1 MSKDLLSNGIVI
13 IGAGFAA
20 RQLVKNIRKF
30 NTDIPITL
38 IASDSIDE
46 YNKPDLSH
54 VISQAQSAD
63 DLTKQTAQDF
73 AQQYQLAIHPYTQ
86 ITDINTDEK
95 RIQSMQGEQW
105 YYGKLILA
113 TGAKTYCPPISGHE
127 LMLTLNSQQEYRAY
141 ETQIHHAKRVLIL
154 GAGLIGTELAMDF
167 SRAGKEVILA
177 DISGQLL
184 SSLIPADL
192 SGRLQSSLTEI
203 GVRLML
209 KSPLQSLTQTDNG
222 ILATFNQHHQL
233 TVDCVIAATGLTP
246 NIKLAH
252 LAGLHTDRGIIVNE
266 YLQSSD
272 KDIYAL
278 GDCAQIN
285 GSLLPFLQPI
295 QLSAM
300 HLAKS
305 LVGENNAPLNLPPMI
320 IRVKTPLMP
329 LHLAGETARNDLTWN
344 ISTTQ
349 SGIIAKGFDENDVL
363 RAFVVTEEQVKEAF
377 ALLRALSA

>member
-30 NTDIPITL
+30 NADIPITL

-105 YYGKLILA
+105 YYDKLILA

-141 ETQIHHAKRVLIL
+141 ETQIHHAKRILIL

-246 NIKLAH
+246 NIELAH

-295 QLSAM
+295 QLRAM

-329 LHLAGETARNDLTWN
+329 LHLAGETARKDLTWN

-349 SGIIAKGFDENDVL
+349 SGIIAKGFDENDEL

>member
-30 NTDIPITL
+30 NADIPITL

-105 YYGKLILA
+105 YYDKLILA

-141 ETQIHHAKRVLIL
+141 ETQIHHAKRILIL

-184 SSLIPADL
+184 SSLIPSDL

-246 NIKLAH
+246 NIELAH

-305 LVGENNAPLNLPPMI
+305 LVGEKNAPLNLPPMI

-344 ISTTQ
+344 ISTTP

>member
-30 NTDIPITL
+30 NADIPITL

-105 YYGKLILA
+105 YYDKLILA

-184 SSLIPADL
+184 SSLIPSDL

-246 NIKLAH
+246 NIELAH
-252 LAGLHTDRGIIVNE
+252 LAGLHTDRGIIVNK

-285 GSLLPFLQPI
+285 GNLLPFLQPI

-305 LVGENNAPLNLPPMI
+305 LVSENNAPLNLPPMI

-329 LHLAGETARNDLTWN
+329 LHLAGETARKDLTWN

-363 RAFVVTEEQVKEAF
+363 RAFVITEEQVKEAF

>member
-30 NTDIPITL
+30 NADIPITL

-54 VISQAQSAD
+54 VISQVQSAD

-86 ITDINTDEK
+86 ITYINTDEK

-105 YYGKLILA
+105 YYDKLILA

-184 SSLIPADL
+184 SSLIPSDL

-246 NIKLAH
+246 NIELAH

-285 GSLLPFLQPI
+285 GNLLPFLQPI

-363 RAFVVTEEQVKEAF
+363 RAFVVTEKQVKEAF

>member
-30 NTDIPITL
+30 NADIPITL

-105 YYGKLILA
+105 YYDKLILA

-141 ETQIHHAKRVLIL
+141 ETQIHHAKRILIL

-246 NIKLAH
+246 NIELAH

-305 LVGENNAPLNLPPMI
+305 LVGENNAPLHLPPML
-320 IRVKTPLMP
+320 IRVITPLMP
-329 LHLAGETARNDLTWN
+329 LHLAGETARKDLTWN

-349 SGIIAKGFDENDVL
+349 SGIIAKGFDENNEL

>member
-30 NTDIPITL
+30 NADIPITL

-95 RIQSMQGEQW
+95 RIQSIQGEQW
-105 YYGKLILA
+105 YYDKLILA

-184 SSLIPADL
+184 SSLIPSDL

-246 NIKLAH
+246 NIELAH
-252 LAGLHTDRGIIVNE
+252 LAGLHTDRGIIVNK

-285 GSLLPFLQPI
+285 GNLLPFLQPI

-305 LVGENNAPLNLPPMI
+305 LVSENNAPLNLPPMI

-329 LHLAGETARNDLTWN
+329 LHLAGETARKDLTWN

-377 ALLRALSA
+377 ALLRSLSA

>member
-30 NTDIPITL
+30 NADIPITL

-105 YYGKLILA
+105 YYDKLILA

-184 SSLIPADL
+184 SSLIPSDL

-246 NIKLAH
+246 NIELAH
-252 LAGLHTDRGIIVNE
+252 LAGLHTDRGIIVNK

-285 GSLLPFLQPI
+285 GNLLPFLQPI

-305 LVGENNAPLNLPPMI
+305 LVSENNAPLNLPPMI

-329 LHLAGETARNDLTWN
+329 LHLAGETARKDLTWN

>member
-30 NTDIPITL
+30 NADIPITL

-63 DLTKQTAQDF
+63 DLKKQTAQDF

-86 ITDINTDEK
+86 ITDISTDEK

-105 YYGKLILA
+105 YYDKLILA

-184 SSLIPADL
+184 SSLIPSDL

-246 NIKLAH
+246 NIELAH
-252 LAGLHTDRGIIVNE
+252 LAGLHTDRGIIVNK

-285 GSLLPFLQPI
+285 GNLLPFLQPI

-305 LVGENNAPLNLPPMI
+305 LVSENNAPLNLPPMI

-329 LHLAGETARNDLTWN
+329 LHLAGETARKDLTWN

>member
-30 NTDIPITL
+30 NADIPITL

-105 YYGKLILA
+105 YYDKLILA

-141 ETQIHHAKRVLIL
+141 ETQIHHAKRILIL

-246 NIKLAH
+246 NIELAH

>member
-1 MSKDLLSNGIVI
+1 MSTDLLNNGIVI

-30 NTDIPITL
+30 NADIPITL

-54 VISQAQSAD
+54 VISQAQTAD
-63 DLTKQTAQDF
+63 DLTKQTAEDF

-86 ITDINTDEK
+86 IIDINTDEK

-105 YYGKLILA
+105 YYDKLILA

-127 LMLTLNSQQEYRAY
+127 LMFTLNSQQEYRAY

-184 SSLIPADL
+184 SSLIPSDL

-209 KSPLQSLTQTDNG
+209 KSPLQSLTRTDNG
-222 ILATFNQHHQL
+222 ILAIFNQHHQL

-246 NIKLAH
+246 NIQLAH

-278 GDCAQIN
+278 GDCAQIKGN
-285 GSLLPFLQPI
+285 LLPFLQPI

-305 LVGENNAPLNLPPMI
+305 LVSENTTPLNLPPMI

-344 ISTTQ
+344 INTTQ
-349 SGIIAKGFDENDVL
+349 SGVIAKGFDQNDVL

-377 ALLRALSA
+377 TLLRALSA

>member
-30 NTDIPITL
+30 NADIPITL

-105 YYGKLILA
+105 YYDKLILA

-141 ETQIHHAKRVLIL
+141 ETQIHHAKRILIL

-246 NIKLAH
+246 NIELAH

-329 LHLAGETARNDLTWN
+329 LHLAGETARKDLTWN

-349 SGIIAKGFDENDVL
+349 SGIIAKGFDENDEL

>member
-30 NTDIPITL
+30 NADIPITL

-73 AQQYQLAIHPYTQ
+73 ALQYQLAIHPYTQ

-105 YYGKLILA
+105 YYDKLILA

-141 ETQIHHAKRVLIL
+141 ETQIHHAKRILIL

-246 NIKLAH
+246 NIELAH

-329 LHLAGETARNDLTWN
+329 LHLAGETARKDLTWN

-349 SGIIAKGFDENDVL
+349 SGIIAKGFDENDEL

>member
-113 TGAKTYCPPISGHE
+113 TGAKTY
-127 LMLTLNSQQEYRAY
+127 
-141 ETQIHHAKRVLIL
+141 
-154 GAGLIGTELAMDF
+154 
-167 SRAGKEVILA
+167 
-177 DISGQLL
+177 
-184 SSLIPADL
+184 
-192 SGRLQSSLTEI
+192 
-203 GVRLML
+203 
-209 KSPLQSLTQTDNG
+209 
-222 ILATFNQHHQL
+222 
-233 TVDCVIAATGLTP
+233 
-246 NIKLAH
+246 
-252 LAGLHTDRGIIVNE
+252 
-266 YLQSSD
+266 
-272 KDIYAL
+272 
-278 GDCAQIN
+278 
-285 GSLLPFLQPI
+285 
-295 QLSAM
+295 
-300 HLAKS
+300 
-305 LVGENNAPLNLPPMI
+305 
-320 IRVKTPLMP
+320 
-329 LHLAGETARNDLTWN
+329 
-344 ISTTQ
+344 
-349 SGIIAKGFDENDVL
+349 
-363 RAFVVTEEQVKEAF
+363 
-377 ALLRALSA
+377 

>member
-30 NTDIPITL
+30 NADIPITL

-105 YYGKLILA
+105 YYDKLILA

-141 ETQIHHAKRVLIL
+141 ETQIHHAKRILIL

-246 NIKLAH
+246 NIELAH

-329 LHLAGETARNDLTWN
+329 LHLAGETARKDLTWN

-349 SGIIAKGFDENDVL
+349 SGIIAKGFDENNEL

>member
-13 IGAGFAA
+13 IGAGFAS

-30 NTDIPITL
+30 NADIPITL

-54 VISQAQSAD
+54 VISQVQSAD

-105 YYGKLILA
+105 YYDKLILA

-141 ETQIHHAKRVLIL
+141 ETQIHHAKRILIL

-184 SSLIPADL
+184 SSLIPSDL

-246 NIKLAH
+246 NIELAY

-329 LHLAGETARNDLTWN
+329 LHLAGETARKDLTWN

-349 SGIIAKGFDENDVL
+349 SGIIAKGFDKNDVL

>member
-30 NTDIPITL
+30 NADIPITL

-105 YYGKLILA
+105 YYDKLILA

-184 SSLIPADL
+184 SSLIPSDL

-246 NIKLAH
+246 NIELAH
-252 LAGLHTDRGIIVNE
+252 LAGLHTDRGIIVNK

-285 GSLLPFLQPI
+285 GNLLPFLQPI

>member
-30 NTDIPITL
+30 NADIPITL

-105 YYGKLILA
+105 YYDKLILA

-141 ETQIHHAKRVLIL
+141 EMQIHHAKRILIL

-184 SSLIPADL
+184 SSLIPSDL

-203 GVRLML
+203 DVRLML

>member
-105 YYGKLILA
+105 YYDKLILA

-184 SSLIPADL
+184 SSLIPSDL

-246 NIKLAH
+246 NIELAY

-272 KDIYAL
+272 KDIYVL

-329 LHLAGETARNDLTWN
+329 LHLAGETARKDLTWN

-349 SGIIAKGFDENDVL
+349 SGIIAKGFDKNDVL

>member
-1 MSKDLLSNGIVI
+1 MSTDLLSNGIVI

-30 NTDIPITL
+30 NADIPITL

-105 YYGKLILA
+105 YYDKLILA

-127 LMLTLNSQQEYRAY
+127 LMFTLNSQQEYRAY
-141 ETQIHHAKRVLIL
+141 ETQIYHAKRVLIL

-184 SSLIPADL
+184 SSLIPSDL

-222 ILATFNQHHQL
+222 ILAIFNQHHQL

-246 NIKLAH
+246 NIQLAH

-278 GDCAQIN
+278 GDCAQIKGN
-285 GSLLPFLQPI
+285 LLPFLQPI

-305 LVGENNAPLNLPPMI
+305 LVSENTTPLNLPPMI

-344 ISTTQ
+344 INTTQ

-377 ALLRALSA
+377 ALLRALPA

>member
-30 NTDIPITL
+30 NADIPITL

-86 ITDINTDEK
+86 ITDISTDEK

-105 YYGKLILA
+105 YYDKLILA

-184 SSLIPADL
+184 SSLIPSDL

-246 NIKLAH
+246 NIELAH
-252 LAGLHTDRGIIVNE
+252 LAGLHTDRGIIVNK

-285 GSLLPFLQPI
+285 GNLLPFLQPI

-305 LVGENNAPLNLPPMI
+305 LVSENNAPLNLPPMI

-329 LHLAGETARNDLTWN
+329 LHLAGETARKDLTWN

>member
-30 NTDIPITL
+30 NADIPITL

-105 YYGKLILA
+105 YYDKLILA

-184 SSLIPADL
+184 SSLIPSDL

-246 NIKLAH
+246 NIELAY

-272 KDIYAL
+272 KDIYVL

-329 LHLAGETARNDLTWN
+329 LHLAGETARKDLTWN

-349 SGIIAKGFDENDVL
+349 SGIIAKGFDKNDVL

>member
-1 MSKDLLSNGIVI
+1 MSTDLLSNGIVI

-30 NTDIPITL
+30 NADIPITL

-54 VISQAQSAD
+54 VISQAQNAD
-63 DLTKQTAQDF
+63 DLTKQTAEDF
-73 AQQYQLAIHPYTQ
+73 AQQYQLAIYPYTQ

-95 RIQSMQGEQW
+95 RIQSAQGEQW
-105 YYGKLILA
+105 YYDKLILA

-127 LMLTLNSQQEYRAY
+127 LMLTLNSQQEYRTY

-184 SSLIPADL
+184 SSLIPSDL

-246 NIKLAH
+246 NIALAH
-252 LAGLHTDRGIIVNE
+252 LAGLQTDRGIIVNE
-266 YLQSSD
+266 YLQSSHS
-272 KDIYAL
+272 DIYAL

-305 LVGENNAPLNLPPMI
+305 LVGEKNTPLNLPPMI

-329 LHLAGETARNDLTWN
+329 LHLAGETARNDLTWKIN
-344 ISTTQ
+344 TTQ
-349 SGIIAKGFDENDVL
+349 SGVIAKGFDENDVL
-363 RAFVVTEEQVKEAF
+363 RAFVVTQEQVKEAF
-377 ALLRALSA
+377 ALLRALPA

>member
-30 NTDIPITL
+30 NADIPITL

-86 ITDINTDEK
+86 ITDISTDEK

-105 YYGKLILA
+105 YYDKLILA

-305 LVGENNAPLNLPPMI
+305 LVGEKNAPLNLPPMI

>member
-1 MSKDLLSNGIVI
+1 MSTDLLNNGIVI

-30 NTDIPITL
+30 NADIPITL

-46 YNKPDLSH
+46 YNKPDLSY
-54 VISQAQSAD
+54 VISQAQNAD
-63 DLTKQTAQDF
+63 DLTKQTAEDF
-73 AQQYQLAIHPYTQ
+73 AQQYQLAIYPYTQ
-86 ITDINTDEK
+86 IVDINTDEK
-95 RIQSMQGEQW
+95 RIQSTQGEQW
-105 YYGKLILA
+105 YYDKLVLA
-113 TGAKTYCPPISGHE
+113 TGAKTYCPAISGHE
-127 LMLTLNSQQEYRAY
+127 LMFTLNSQQEYRTY
-141 ETQIHHAKRVLIL
+141 EAQIHQAKRVLIL

-184 SSLIPADL
+184 SSLIPSDL

-209 KSPLQSLTQTDNG
+209 KSPLQSLAQTDNG
-222 ILATFNQHHQL
+222 ILATFNRHHQL

-246 NIKLAH
+246 NIELAH

-266 YLQSSD
+266 YLQSSNS
-272 KDIYAL
+272 DIYAL

-285 GSLLPFLQPI
+285 GNLLPFLQPI

-344 ISTTQ
+344 INTTQ
-349 SGIIAKGFDENDVL
+349 SGVIAKGFDENDVL

>member
-1 MSKDLLSNGIVI
+1 MSTDLLSNGIVI

-30 NTDIPITL
+30 NADIPITL

-54 VISQAQSAD
+54 VISQAQNAD
-63 DLTKQTAQDF
+63 DLTKQTAEDF
-73 AQQYQLAIHPYTQ
+73 AQQYQLAIYPYTQ

-95 RIQSMQGEQW
+95 RIQSAQGEQW
-105 YYGKLILA
+105 YYDKLILA

-127 LMLTLNSQQEYRAY
+127 LMLTLNSQQEYRTY

-184 SSLIPADL
+184 SSLIPSDL

-246 NIKLAH
+246 NIELAH
-252 LAGLHTDRGIIVNE
+252 LAGLQTERGIIVNE
-266 YLQSSD
+266 YLQSSHS
-272 KDIYAL
+272 DIYAL

-329 LHLAGETARNDLTWN
+329 LHLAGETARNDLTWKIN
-344 ISTTQ
+344 TTQ
-349 SGIIAKGFDENDVL
+349 SGVIAKGFDENDVL
-363 RAFVVTEEQVKEAF
+363 RAFVVTQEQVKEAF

>member
-13 IGAGFAA
+13 IGASFAS

-30 NTDIPITL
+30 NADIPITL

-54 VISQAQSAD
+54 VISQAQNAD

-105 YYGKLILA
+105 YYDKLILA

-184 SSLIPADL
+184 SSLIPSDL

-246 NIKLAH
+246 NIELAY

-329 LHLAGETARNDLTWN
+329 LHLAGETARKDLTWN

-349 SGIIAKGFDENDVL
+349 SGIIAKGFDKNDVL

>member
-1 MSKDLLSNGIVI
+1 MSTDLLSNGIVI

-30 NTDIPITL
+30 NADIPITL

-54 VISQAQSAD
+54 VISQAQNAD
-63 DLTKQTAQDF
+63 DLTKQTAEDF
-73 AQQYQLAIHPYTQ
+73 AQQYQLAIYPYTQ

-95 RIQSMQGEQW
+95 RIQSAQGEQW
-105 YYGKLILA
+105 YYDKLILA

-127 LMLTLNSQQEYRAY
+127 LMLTLNSQQEYRTY

-184 SSLIPADL
+184 SSLIPSDL

-246 NIKLAH
+246 NIELAH
-252 LAGLHTDRGIIVNE
+252 LAGLQADRGIIVNE
-266 YLQSSD
+266 YLQSSHS
-272 KDIYAL
+272 DIYAL

-285 GSLLPFLQPI
+285 GNLLPFLQPI

-305 LVGENNAPLNLPPMI
+305 LVGENNVPLNLPPMI

-329 LHLAGETARNDLTWN
+329 LHLAGETARNDLTWKIN
-344 ISTTQ
+344 TTQ
-349 SGIIAKGFDENDVL
+349 SGVIAKGFDENDVL
-363 RAFVVTEEQVKEAF
+363 RAFVVTQEQVKEAF
-377 ALLRALSA
+377 ALLRALPA

>member
-13 IGAGFAA
+13 IGAGFAS

-30 NTDIPITL
+30 NADIPITL

-63 DLTKQTAQDF
+63 DLTKQTAQYF

-105 YYGKLILA
+105 YYDKLILA

-141 ETQIHHAKRVLIL
+141 ETQIHHAKRILIL

-184 SSLIPADL
+184 SSLIPSDL
-192 SGRLQSSLTEI
+192 SGRLQSSLTKI

-209 KSPLQSLTQTDNG
+209 KSPLQSLTQTDNE

-246 NIKLAH
+246 NIELAY

-329 LHLAGETARNDLTWN
+329 LHLAGETARKDLTWN

-349 SGIIAKGFDENDVL
+349 SGIIAKGFDKNDVL

>member
-30 NTDIPITL
+30 NADIPITL

-73 AQQYQLAIHPYTQ
+73 ALQYQLAIHPYTQ

-105 YYGKLILA
+105 YYDKLILA

-141 ETQIHHAKRVLIL
+141 ETQIHHAKRILIL

-246 NIKLAH
+246 NIELAH

-329 LHLAGETARNDLTWN
+329 LHLAGETARKDLTWN

-349 SGIIAKGFDENDVL
+349 SGIIAKGFDENDEL

-377 ALLRALSA
+377 ALLRTLSA